1 MNRLPARFSEL
12 RRSQRK
18 ALIPFITAA
27 DPTPQVT
34 VPLMHAMVA
43 AGADII
49 ELGMPFSDPMAEGPA
64 IQAAN
69 ERSLRQPVGLRG
81 VLAMVREFRTK
92 NEATPVVLMGYMN
105 PVEAMGYA
113 EFARAAAKAGAD
125 AALIVDAPPE
135 EAGTLREALHAAGLE
150 QIFLIA
156 PTTTPERM
164 RKICGA
170 SSGFVYYVSLKGVT
184 GAKTLD
190 VNEVAAKVDLIH
202 SMTDL
207 PVGVGFGIHDAASA
221 AAVARVADAV
231 VVGSAVVNR
240 IAAQVNTPE
249 RIIPEVSEFLAEL
262 RGAIDRR

>member
-1 MNRLPARFSEL
+1 MNRLVARFAAL
-12 RRSQRK
+12 RAVQRK

-27 DPTPQVT
+27 DPTPEVT

-43 AGADII
+43 AGADIL

-69 ERSLRQPVGLRG
+69 ERSLRQPIGLRG
-81 VLAMVREFRTK
+81 VLAMVQQFR
-92 NEATPVVLMGYMN
+92 ARDAVTPVVLMGYLN
-105 PVEAMGYA
+105 PVEAMGYTVFA
-113 EFARAAAKAGAD
+113 EAAAKAGAD
-125 AALIVDAPPE
+125 AVLIVDAPPE
-135 EAGTLREALHAAGLE
+135 EAGPLRAAMHAQGLE
-150 QIFLIA
+150 QVFLIA
-156 PTTTPERM
+156 PTTSVERM
-164 RKICGA
+164 AKICAA

-190 VNEVAAKVDLIH
+190 VSEVARKVDLIH
-202 SMTDL
+202 TVTDL

-240 IAAQVNTPE
+240 IAAQINTPE
-249 RIIPEVSEFLAEL
+249 RIIPEVTEFLAGL
-262 RGAIDRR
+262 RRAMDHR